1 MKKVIYMVIWIC
13 VSSMVGY
20 MLFNTFFPRG
30 AKDFN
35 QMKKA
40 YEGVYGGGPAPSQQ
54 APPMPPISMTQAD
67 ENFLNEVIEKRKRKV
82 VVTLDNEIAKLEKET
97 EEIKKGKFDK
107 EASRGKG
114 AAPMPHPGQSEGP
127 SYGIPGGNP
136 PMPQKREYIMPQLVG
151 ISIKTKTA
159 ILSYDGTILEV
170 EEGGRVGNLKV
181 TKVSASSIT
190 VRTPD
195 KEERQIYPSLSSPR
209 QTQPGGPQYGA
220 AMLDRPLEPVDVRP
234 GAIAAPAPAPSPAKR
249 AY

>member
-1 MKKVIYMVIWIC
+1 MKKAIYMIIWIC

-20 MLFNTFFPRG
+20 MLFNTFFPKG

-35 QMKKA
+35 AMKKA
-40 YEGVYGGGPAPSQQ
+40 YEGVYGGAPAPSQQ
-54 APPMPPISMTQAD
+54 APPLPPISMTQAD

-107 EASRGKG
+107 ETFRGKG
-114 AAPMPHPGQSEGP
+114 SPAVPQGMYSEGNQYSMP
-127 SYGIPGGNP
+127 TGMP
-136 PMPQKREYIMPQLVG
+136 PMPQKREYVMPQLVG
-151 ISIKTKTA
+151 ISLKTKTA
-159 ILSYDGTILEV
+159 ILSYDGTIVEV

-190 VRTPD
+190 LRTPD
-195 KEERQIYPSLSSPR
+195 KEERQIYPSLSAPR
-209 QTQPGGPQYGA
+209 QAQAGSASQLGTFVPERLQ
-220 AMLDRPLEPVDVRP
+220 EPVEQRP
-234 GAIAAPAPAPSPAKR
+234 SPAPALAPAKK